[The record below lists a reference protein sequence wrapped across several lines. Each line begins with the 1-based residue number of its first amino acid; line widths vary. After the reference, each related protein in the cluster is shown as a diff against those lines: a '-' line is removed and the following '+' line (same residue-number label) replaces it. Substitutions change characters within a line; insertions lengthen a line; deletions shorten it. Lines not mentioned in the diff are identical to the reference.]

1 MSHSATRRI
10 TQTTSLPREHKNGEW
25 KVVESRSFRRKK
37 NKRRTTAGEAT
48 KKGAT
53 ATPLARGQKSLTRM
67 TGAPKSNIVA
77 PKKGPAQMP
86 RTPRTSAVTVTL
98 NEGSRMSYADVI
110 NTARQSI
117 PFVEIG
123 VESLNMR
130 KAMTGAIVIT
140 VPGDRDREKASRLAT
155 RLAKML
161 DPATARVAVST
172 RTAELRVAGI
182 DISINKEELRQ
193 ALAQAAGCEGAEVQ
207 VGEIGTP
214 VVASGQPGSGAP

>member
-1 MSHSATRRI
+1 
-10 TQTTSLPREHKNGEW
+10 
-25 KVVESRSFRRKK
+25 
-37 NKRRTTAGEAT
+37 
-48 KKGAT
+48 
-53 ATPLARGQKSLTRM
+53 
-67 TGAPKSNIVA
+67 
-77 PKKGPAQMP
+77 
-86 RTPRTSAVTVTL
+86 
-98 NEGSRMSYADVI
+98 
-110 NTARQSI
+110 
-117 PFVEIG
+117 
-123 VESLNMR
+123 
-130 KAMTGAIVIT
+130 MTGAIVIT

>member
-1 MSHSATRRI
+1 
-10 TQTTSLPREHKNGEW
+10 
-25 KVVESRSFRRKK
+25 
-37 NKRRTTAGEAT
+37 
-48 KKGAT
+48 
-53 ATPLARGQKSLTRM
+53 
-67 TGAPKSNIVA
+67 
-77 PKKGPAQMP
+77 
-86 RTPRTSAVTVTL
+86 
-98 NEGSRMSYADVI
+98 MSYADVI

-130 KAMTGAIVIT
+130 KAMTGVIVIT

-193 ALAQAAGCEGAEVQ
+193 ALAQAAGCGGAEV
-207 VGEIGTP
+207 
-214 VVASGQPGSGAP
+214 

>member
-1 MSHSATRRI
+1 M
-10 TQTTSLPREHKNGEW
+10 
-25 KVVESRSFRRKK
+25 VESRSFRRKK

-53 ATPLARGQKSLTRM
+53 ATPLARGQKSLTRL

-77 PKKGPAQMP
+77 PKKGPVRTPRTAILP